1 MYEPYLNREKQ
12 YLKMN
17 AELDD
22 RFKDFDQIKNDSSD
36 IVKPR
41 LNVFGNGSKT
51 INQSARTLHIPKPKR
66 SEMKCTTTPKTSSDV
81 LLRSSQSLLSERGTS
96 LTGKL
101 ESSDKKSTL
110 KINPSDQL
118 GSAPSGV
125 INRTQEQTEVTTSTN
140 NANVS
145 PTTTNEV
152 GVKRNISTDGLI
164 K

>member
-22 RFKDFDQIKNDSSD
+22 RFKDIDQMKNDSSD

-51 INQSARTLHIPKPKR
+51 INQSARTLHIPKQKR
-66 SEMKCTTTPKTSSDV
+66 SEMKSTTTPKTSSDV
-81 LLRSSQSLLSERGTS
+81 LRSSQSLLSERGTS

-110 KINPSDQL
+110 IINPSDQL

-125 INRTQEQTEVTTSTN
+125 ISRTQEQTEVTTSTN